1 MLALGLGANL
11 YPRDRETR
19 TVMPLV
25 AVPLARWQYLLGRF
39 FGAALVQAAALLV
52 SCLGL
57 MLILLFNGMPI
68 PGNLLPATLL
78 ILVEGWFLLSTVF
91 FFSFFAS
98 PPAELAPYHH
108 ALHREPDERY
118 PVHRPD
124 ALRPGADANTE
135 ASPSPRRR
143 VPYQGSNSP
152 RFPHRA
158 CVFPR
163 GHLLRPVLLRLHAL
177 PGPGGLQGA

>member
-98 PPAELAPYHH
+98 P
-108 ALHREPDERY
+108 R
-118 PVHRPD
+118 
-124 ALRPGADANTE
+124 
-135 ASPSPRRR
+135 
-143 VPYQGSNSP
+143 
-152 RFPHRA
+152 
-158 CVFPR
+158 
-163 GHLLRPVLLRLHAL
+163 
-177 PGPGGLQGA
+177 